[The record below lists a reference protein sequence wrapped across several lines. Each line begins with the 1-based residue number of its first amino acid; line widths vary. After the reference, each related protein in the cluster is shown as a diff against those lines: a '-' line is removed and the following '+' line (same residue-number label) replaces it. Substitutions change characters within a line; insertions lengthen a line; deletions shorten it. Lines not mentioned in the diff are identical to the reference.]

1 MTERSGASGPLR
13 ALRHRDFAVLL
24 GGMTLVGFVMPMQ
37 FLTQIFWI
45 QDEYPDRDVLYV
57 ALVAGARGSAMLI
70 FSLLGGAIADRFER
84 RRVLLTSETAALVLN
99 GLVAALMLAN
109 PFGGAG
115 VAALIVITFFAA
127 GNQAIDMPARSASI
141 PAIVGMRD
149 VSSAIAL
156 NAIAMQAGFL
166 LAPPAVGFLN
176 EAFAPGQVY
185 AGTLLVWALI
195 IPLIATL
202 RFRSRGAA
210 NRSVGM
216 LSNIREGLAYTRR
229 DQTIFAVVMLVV
241 VMQSIGMPGVAT
253 LGPVWMREV
262 MDLSKSGFGMMAF
275 TWGLGGAAASLLF
288 VFRHDLARRG
298 LTLVA
303 VTTLF
308 AVGVIVFGHSR
319 LIPVTAVANFAL
331 GFCLVATNTTAATI
345 TQHVVSEEMRGRVM
359 GLFPLM
365 MGLSMLM
372 AAPVG
377 AVGQLAGLEV
387 VVPTLGWVTLAA
399 ITAIVVLRPQVR
411 AVDGSHADL
420 APARGS
426 PLAAVD

>member
-1 MTERSGASGPLR
+1 MADADHASSPLR
-13 ALRHRDFAVLL
+13 ALRHRDFALLL

-84 RRVLLTSETAALVLN
+84 RRVLLVCETLTLALNALI
-99 GLVAALMLAN
+99 AALMLAN

-115 VAALIVITFFAA
+115 VVALIVVTFFAA

-149 VSSAIAL
+149 LSGAIAL

-166 LAPPAVGFLN
+166 LAPLAVGFLN
-176 EAFAPGQVY
+176 EAFEPGQVY
-185 AGTLLVWALI
+185 AGTLLAWALI
-195 IPLIATL
+195 LPLIATL
-202 RFRSRGAA
+202 RFRSRGSA
-210 NRSVGM
+210 NRAIGM

-229 DQTIFAVVMLVV
+229 DQTLLAVFSLVI
-241 VMQSIGMPGVAT
+241 VMQAIGMPGVAT

-262 MDLSKSGFGMMAF
+262 MDLSKAGFGMMAF
-275 TWGLGGAAASLLF
+275 TWGLGGATASLFF
-288 VFRHDLARRG
+288 VFRHGLAGRG
-298 LTLVA
+298 VTLVA
-303 VTTLF
+303 VTTVF
-308 AVGVIVFGHSR
+308 ALGVIVFGHSR
-319 LIPVTAVANFAL
+319 MIPVTAVANFAL
-331 GFCLVATNTTAATI
+331 GFCMVATTTTASTI
-345 TQHVVSEEMRGRVM
+345 SQHVVSDEMRGRVM

-372 AAPVG
+372 AAPIG
-377 AVGQLAGLEV
+377 AVGQVTGLEV
-387 VVPTLGWVTLAA
+387 LVPTLGWITLAL
-399 ITAIVVLRPQVR
+399 ITAITLARPQLR
-411 AVDGSHADL
+411 RVDGSTERPPL
-420 APARGS
+420 TRPV
-426 PLAAVD
+426 PLAAAD